1 MASPTASCAL
11 VLLQCGHILLTLL
24 LEKEVRSGLSFI
36 HNCKSHQNILDD
48 LFLNSVPADS
58 KPLPYYSC
66 ETQIAVRQIKSD
78 KVTELNQWPANYL

>member
-58 KPLPYYSC
+58 KPLLYYSC

-78 KVTELNQWPANYL
+78 KGTELNQWPANYL